1 MKITILGSGSWGT
14 AVATLLAHNQH
25 QVTLWT
31 HEHDVV
37 KTVNEQHVNMH
48 YLPDVPLS
56 NTIYAT
62 LDKKHALEDA
72 EWVFEAIPVKYMR
85 QVLEQFVPYYRPEQR
100 WVTLSKG
107 IEQDTLLL
115 PTQILDD
122 VFQSSVKSVVLA
134 GPSFAK
140 DVIDQQL
147 TAVSIASE
155 DDALMDDLQ
164 ALITTKYFLLF
175 PTQDVVGVQFC
186 AALKNVITLGIGML
200 DGLNCMDNT
209 KAFFFVKS
217 LQEMREL
224 VLASGGQESTVDEF
238 AGIGD
243 LVLTAFGLHSKN
255 LAAGKAFV
263 AESKMKNRMVPESL
277 NTVVSVHQFLEKNN
291 LHLPLFKSLY
301 AVVSGDQEP
310 SYLLQQL
317 SQS

>member
-1 MKITILGSGSWGT
+1 MKVTILGSGSWGT

-25 QVTLWT
+25 EVTLWT
-31 HEHDVV
+31 HENDVV
-37 KTVNEQHVNMH
+37 RTINEQHVNMH

-186 AALKNVITLGIGML
+186 AALKNIITLGIGML
-200 DGLNCMDNT
+200 DGLNCTDNT

-224 VLASGGQESTVDEF
+224 VLASGGQESTIDEF

-263 AESKMKNRMVPESL
+263 TESKMKNRMVPESL

-291 LHLPLFKSLY
+291 LHLPLVKSLY
-301 AVVSGDQEP
+301 AVVLGDQEP